1 MDSTDAYGR
10 HHGAELE
17 ELHYMVVAIPIIMG
31 AWVVF
36 ALWLLCDGWRHARAA
51 TRHPPGTDGVAD
63 PAVRTA
69 GERSGRPDPGD
80 GLVSR
85 GHGLLLAGARL
96 AAAAGLVGIV
106 AATALGADLLWL
118 ALGPPTLILVS
129 GLVAHLGTRWIASRH
144 ASPAGG
150 SP

>member
-1 MDSTDAYGR
+1 
-10 HHGAELE
+10 
-17 ELHYMVVAIPIIMG
+17 MVVAIPIIMG

-36 ALWLLCDGWRHARAA
+36 ALWLLRDGWRHARAA
-51 TRHPPGTDGVAD
+51 TRHPTVTDEV
-63 PAVRTA
+63 
-69 GERSGRPDPGD
+69 PDPPLGTTGEPSD
-80 GLVSR
+80 PPGPGNGLVSR

-96 AAAAGLVGIV
+96 VAAVGLVGIV